1 MGASFHGDDWFV
13 VGTLFPVVG
22 EMRLLRPL
30 AIASMCGF
38 GVKTQRGAFFLFV
51 HKLRRC
57 WPTTH
62 GGEKVDDGH
71 VPLGDQ
77 LPQPSDGRH
86 PTIRHW
92 LQDFVTATQAQ
103 AKKKKK
109 KKMMMHKHAPNP
121 GISLRVIQVG
131 DRFEAGSLGALYS
144 YTMTEDLWGFVVG
157 PNPGR
162 ASRERRCWCKGL
174 WSTFPLAG
182 KRTRVKLLEPKLGIC
197 MQVTWPGYS
206 SGSTCD
212 VRCSSD
218 AGPS

>member
-109 KKMMMHKHAPNP
+109 MMMHKHAPNP
-121 GISLRVIQVG
+121 GFPLCECVILLFNWLSSQRRLRQG
-131 DRFEAGSLGALYS
+131 HSLGVKCCLVSAPPTIKLAMRIEVLECRLHRIMVHYRPKS
-144 YTMTEDLWGFVVG
+144 PQV
-157 PNPGR
+157 
-162 ASRERRCWCKGL
+162 
-174 WSTFPLAG
+174 ST
-182 KRTRVKLLEPKLGIC
+182 
-197 MQVTWPGYS
+197 
-206 SGSTCD
+206 
-212 VRCSSD
+212 
-218 AGPS
+218 